1 MKSSLDTLLKI
12 NLTYANLWLGSI
24 ISLFAFIL
32 CSYLIDIGLARI
44 VAKSACLGIFLFCF
58 LMYFATH
65 ERKISFDIS
74 RKNLFAAIAF
84 SAIVFFQLLDGE
96 YSPYYAMKI
105 SALLLLLKYLLAN
118 PIALNLDR
126 LFNRL
131 IIFSYILLTILII
144 YNFLYSSFFIDNEMV
159 FRSIKDKNYTAIFM
173 FLYFTFCYHF
183 KLKVGLLLSIIYFLF
198 YNSSRSIILLLLSF
212 FLCIAFRGYVFEFCR
227 KIKMDKF
234 WRIFLVMT
242 LCIIGFSFYWVSS
255 VSTSTLQPYRQGLND
270 ESNKMR
276 FTANVY
282 ALDMLQ
288 KDGKL
293 LYRGYGFDLKNIM
306 GVADKDY
313 ATHPRI
319 NDVRL
324 VQPHHSIINVVLRL
338 GIIPGILYFII
349 VASILD
355 FLYNKQ
361 TIEFIFPYL
370 LNTMF
375 MHSLLEGFVFAI
387 WLIVV
392 YMVWLEQKVKSN
404 ESRK

>member
-1 MKSSLDTLLKI
+1 MKSSLDNLLKV
-12 NLTYANLWLGSI
+12 NLTYANLWMGVI
-24 ISLFAFIL
+24 ISIFAFIL
-32 CSYLIDIGLARI
+32 CSCLIDTGIARV
-44 VAKSACLGIFLFCF
+44 VAKSVCLGMFLLCF
-58 LMYFATH
+58 LMYFSRY
-65 ERKISFDIS
+65 EWKIPFDIL
-74 RKNLFAAIAF
+74 RKNLFDVIAF
-84 SAIVFFQLLDGE
+84 SAIIFFQILDGD
-96 YSPYYAMKI
+96 YLPYYAIKI
-105 SALLLLLKYLLAN
+105 SAWLLLLKYLLAN
-118 PIALNLDR
+118 PITLKLNV
-126 LFNRL
+126 LFDRL
-131 IIFSYILLTILII
+131 IILSYILFTILII
-144 YNFLYSSFFIDNEMV
+144 YNFLFNSSFIDNEIV
-159 FRSIKDKNYTAIFM
+159 FKSIKDKNYTAIFM